1 MFKPG
6 DLVKCVD
13 LSEPKYDKRQLT
25 LNKIYKVIS
34 WSGSCIEVL
43 DDTGFLYGFYSRRF
57 RKVKTITSPNIKVL

>member
-13 LSEPKYDKRQLT
+13 LSNPQYDKRQLT
-25 LNKIYKVIS
+25 LNKLYKVIS
-34 WSGSCIEVL
+34 LSGRCVEIH
-43 DDTGFLYGFYSRRF
+43 DDTGQIYGFYSFRF